1 MEYAAPN
8 FGPPIRLGCPRRQ
21 ENIREGKLN
30 GTTILMRRKESRC
43 RLLKSEVFKSRPSSR
58 TPCLP
63 WSPSLTARKAD
74 LSRAIST
81 GHIIRNRQFR
91 SKTSFSDLTLIP
103 VRCHALGNHLAS
115 GVISESEACPMSSR
129 ELSPDWILSA
139 FYTGAGPRTHDIS
152 ELAVVARNLWPRV
165 QAHALRELP
174 NTRYED
180 SIALATAV
188 WEAVLQSVAKTIHR
202 TSSNNRPILD
212 LEGYLFGAFHH
223 RFNRA
228 LRKERRRREVIRHL
242 PQSRD
247 LERLRHAHDSQAV
260 KNLDRSIQ
268 VKQAIE
274 SMDHWTRKVWMA
286 RQAGY
291 SWREIAKHLRL
302 TEPQAKLRFRY
313 AIGRICARFRNGM

>member
-1 MEYAAPN
+1 MCY
-8 FGPPIRLGCPRRQ
+8 LD
-21 ENIREGKLN
+21 
-30 GTTILMRRKESRC
+30 
-43 RLLKSEVFKSRPSSR
+43 R
-58 TPCLP
+58 TYHPQ
-63 WSPSLTARKAD
+63 
-74 LSRAIST
+74 ST
-81 GHIIRNRQFR
+81 VSF
-91 SKTSFSDLTLIP
+91 KTSFQYLTLIP

-115 GVISESEACPMSSR
+115 GVIIESEACPMSSR

-139 FYTGAGPRTHDIS
+139 FYTGAGPGTDDIS
-152 ELAVVARNLWPRV
+152 ELAVVARNLWARV

-180 SIALATAV
+180 SIALATEV

-212 LEGYLFGAFHH
+212 LEGYLFGAFRH

-313 AIGRICARFRNGM
+313 AIGRICTRFRNGV